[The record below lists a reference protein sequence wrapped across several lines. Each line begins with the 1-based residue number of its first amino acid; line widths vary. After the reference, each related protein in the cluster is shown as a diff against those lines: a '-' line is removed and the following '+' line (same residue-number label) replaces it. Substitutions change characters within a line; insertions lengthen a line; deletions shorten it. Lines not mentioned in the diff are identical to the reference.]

1 MLEVAIH
8 PDRPER
14 GGTEGE
20 VMTTIETA
28 TPDLEAV
35 KRRQQQAWVS
45 GDYSAVASRIVL
57 IAERMV
63 DAADLQAGAS
73 VLDVATGSGNSA
85 LAAARCGCDVTG
97 IDYVPELLERGRVR
111 AAAEGLPVEFVEA
124 DAENLPYPDASFDAV
139 LSCLGVMFT
148 PNQERAAAELL
159 RVCRPGG
166 TIALV
171 NWTPSGFVGEM
182 FRTVGRHVPPPPGVK
197 PQGLWGTEERLAEL
211 FGDGVSQLTTNRR
224 EFVFRFRSST
234 EFADFFRR
242 NYGPVHKA
250 FEALDD
256 AGQQRLEADLTTLAA
271 THDRAPGSSVAM
283 ASEYLEAIAVRR

>member
-1 MLEVAIH
+1 M
-8 PDRPER
+8 
-14 GGTEGE
+14 
-20 VMTTIETA
+20 MTTTETA

-35 KRRQQQAWVS
+35 KRRQQQAWTS

-57 IAERMV
+57 IAERLV
-63 DAADLQAGAS
+63 DAADLQAGAT

-85 LAAARCGCDVTG
+85 LAAARCGCEVTG
-97 IDYVPELLERGRVR
+97 LDYVPELLERGRVR
-111 AAAEGLPVEFVEA
+111 AAAEGLPVEFMEG
-124 DAENLPYPDASFDAV
+124 DAENLPFPDASFDAV
-139 LSCLGVMFT
+139 VSCLGVMFT

-166 TIALV
+166 TIALA

-182 FRTVGRHVPPPPGVK
+182 FRAVSRHVPPPPGVK

-211 FGDGVSQLTTNRR
+211 FGDGVSQLTANRR
-224 EFVFRFRSST
+224 EFVFRFRSSAD
-234 EFADFFRR
+234 FADFFRQ

-256 AGQQRLEADLTTLAA
+256 SGRQQLQADLVRLAD
-271 THDRAPGSSVAM
+271 TRDRTDGPSVAM

>member
-1 MLEVAIH
+1 
-8 PDRPER
+8 
-14 GGTEGE
+14 
-20 VMTTIETA
+20 MTTSEMA
-28 TPDLEAV
+28 APDLEAV

-45 GDYSAVASRIVL
+45 GDYAAVASRIVL
-57 IAERMV
+57 IAERLV
-63 DAADLQAGAS
+63 DAADLQAGTT

-85 LAAARCGCDVTG
+85 LAAARCGCAVIG
-97 IDYVPELLERGRVR
+97 VDYVPELLERGRVR
-111 AAAEGLPVEFVEA
+111 AAAEGLPVEFVEG
-124 DAENLPYPDASFDAV
+124 DAENLRFPDASFDAV

-166 TIALV
+166 TIALA

-197 PQGLWGTEERLAEL
+197 PQGLWGTEERVAEL
-211 FGDGVSQLTTNRR
+211 LGDGVSQLTARRR
-224 EFVFRFRSST
+224 EFVFRFRSPA
-234 EFADFFRR
+234 EFADFFRQ
-242 NYGPVHKA
+242 NYGPVRKA

-256 AGQQRLEADLTTLAA
+256 SGQEQLQADLTALAA
-271 THDRAPGSSVAM
+271 THDRAPGPSVAM